1 MQARSIGP
9 NRGGL
14 TVSAQEHTTF
24 SDLSWL
30 RWRTQLP
37 ENAMLQVDPP
47 RRESPRRW
55 VAYPRWQLISVVVCV
70 GLLAVVLAAFT
81 TKLRALDMFSA
92 FLLFGAAVLSILIV
106 LYTRSLQRAQRVQLD
121 TEEQLQQMA
130 DNIQEIF
137 WMIDAGTKKAL
148 YVTEAYETITGRSC
162 QSLLENPSS
171 YEELIHPE
179 DRVHVLAKLGEATQT
194 GHFDE
199 RFRIVRPRG
208 EVRWVRVHGF
218 PVRNAAGTIHRLVGT
233 ARDITAQKEAEYKVA
248 EHLAAAESARAES
261 DALNKATLAL
271 TADLRMDFV
280 LDRLLESLLELVPC
294 ECARVLLLEGD
305 TQLLVAREKLRH
317 EVPKKGSEYPLTL
330 DAADS
335 PFLLRIIT
343 AQNSVLLADT
353 RDEKEWPSFKGHTNI
368 RSWLCVP
375 LVASQQTLGL
385 LSVGHTQPNTFTQD
399 HLRRTQ
405 LLAIP
410 AAAAIQNSR
419 LYERAEIYAS
429 ELQRRLTDLRQ
440 TEKALEQSEE
450 GRKVSEDKFQ
460 TVFRS
465 SPIPFSITTVNEGR
479 FVDVNAAFERRY
491 GYSRAEVIG
500 RTTGEL
506 GIWEDPKDRA
516 LMIAQLQQGP
526 IRNVI
531 TRIRTKSGEVK
542 VTVYSADK
550 IQFDGQSC
558 LLVVS
563 EDLPNDDKCLSD

>member
-9 NRGGL
+9 NCGDSDGFG
-14 TVSAQEHTTF
+14 TSAHLIA
-24 SDLSWL
+24 DLQWS

-37 ENAMLQVDPP
+37 ENAMRQVHPP
-47 RRESPRRW
+47 RLESPPKW
-55 VAYPRWQLISVVVCV
+55 AAYPYWQVIPIVLCTV
-70 GLLAVVLAAFT
+70 LLAVVLVVFRT
-81 TKLRALDMFSA
+81 RLRALDIFSA
-92 FLLFGAAVLSILIV
+92 FLLFGAAVFSILIV
-106 LYTRSLQRAQRVQLD
+106 LYTRSLQRAQQVQLD
-121 TEEQLQQMA
+121 TEERLQQMA

-137 WMIDAGTKKAL
+137 WMIDAKTKKAL
-148 YVTEAYETITGRSC
+148 SVTAAYETITGRSC

-208 EVRWVRVHGF
+208 EVRWVTVHGF
-218 PVRNAAGTIHRLVGT
+218 PVRDAAGKIYRLVGT
-233 ARDITAQKEAEYKVA
+233 VQEITAQKEAEEKVA

-280 LDRLLESLLELVPC
+280 LDRLLQSLMELVPC

-305 TQLLVAREKLRH
+305 SQLLVAREKLRH
-317 EVPKKGSEYPLTL
+317 EVPKKTPDYPLTL

-335 PFLLRIIT
+335 PFLLRILT
-343 AQNSVLLADT
+343 AQNSVLLPET
-353 RDEKEWPSFKGHTNI
+353 RDEKEWPSFKGHTDI

-385 LSVGHTQPNTFTQD
+385 LSVGHTQPNTFTPD

-419 LYERAEIYAS
+419 LYERAEIFGS

-450 GRKVSEDKFQ
+450 GRRVSEDKFQ
-460 TVFRS
+460 KVFRS

-500 RTTGEL
+500 RTVSEL
-506 GIWEDPKDRA
+506 RIWEDPKDRV
-516 LMIAQLQQGP
+516 LMIAQLQQRG
-526 IRNVI
+526 
-531 TRIRTKSGEVK
+531 
-542 VTVYSADK
+542 AD
-550 IQFDGQSC
+550 
-558 LLVVS
+558 S
-563 EDLPNDDKCLSD
+563 ERHHPTSDQVG

>member
-1 MQARSIGP
+1 MRQ
-9 NRGGL
+9 
-14 TVSAQEHTTF
+14 
-24 SDLSWL
+24 SDPH
-30 RWRTQLP
+30 RP
-37 ENAMLQVDPP
+37 
-47 RRESPRRW
+47 ESPPKW
-55 VAYPRWQLISVVVCV
+55 AAYTYRHVIPIVLSAV
-70 GLLAVVLAAFT
+70 LLAVVLVVFRT
-81 TKLRALDMFSA
+81 RLRSLDIFSA
-92 FLLFGAAVLSILIV
+92 FLLFGAAVFSILIV
-106 LYTRSLQRAQRVQLD
+106 LYTRSLQRAQQVQLD
-121 TEEQLQQMA
+121 TEERLQQMA

-137 WMIDAGTKKAL
+137 WMIDAKTKKAL
-148 YVTEAYETITGRSC
+148 SVTAAYETITGRSC

-171 YEELIHPE
+171 YEQLIHPE

-199 RFRIVRPRG
+199 RFRILRPGG
-208 EVRWVRVHGF
+208 EVRWVTVHGF
-218 PVRNAAGTIHRLVGT
+218 PVRDAAGTIHRLVGT
-233 ARDITAQKEAEYKVA
+233 VREITAQKEAEDKVA
-248 EHLAAAESARAES
+248 EHLAEAESARAES

-305 TQLLVAREKLRH
+305 SQLLVAREKLRH
-317 EVPKKGSEYPLTL
+317 EVPKKALDYPLTL

-335 PFLLRIIT
+335 PFLLRILT

-419 LYERAEIYAS
+419 LYERAEIFAS
-429 ELQRRLTDLRQ
+429 ELQRRLTDLRE

-450 GRKVSEDKFQ
+450 GRRVSEDKFQ
-460 TVFRS
+460 KVFRS

-500 RTTGEL
+500 RTVGEL
-506 GIWEDPKDRA
+506 RIWEDPKDRA
-516 LMIAQLQQGP
+516 LMIAQLQQRGP

-531 TRIRTKSGEVK
+531 TRLRTKSGEIK
-542 VTVYSADK
+542 TTAYSADK
-550 IQFDGQSC
+550 VQFDGQSC
-558 LLVVS
+558 ILAVS
-563 EDLPNDDKCLSD
+563 EDLPNDDKHLNN

>member
-1 MQARSIGP
+1 MR
-9 NRGGL
+9 
-14 TVSAQEHTTF
+14 
-24 SDLSWL
+24 
-30 RWRTQLP
+30 
-37 ENAMLQVDPP
+37 QVDTHHRRFP
-47 RRESPRRW
+47 RGW
-55 VAYPRWQLISVVVCV
+55 MAYPRWPFISIVVCAV
-70 GLLAVVLAAFT
+70 LLAVVLAVFR
-81 TKLRALDMFSA
+81 TKLRTLDVFSA
-92 FLLFGAAVLSILIV
+92 FLLFGAAVLSVLIV
-106 LYTRSLQRAQRVQLD
+106 LYTRSLRRAQQVQLD
-121 TEEQLQQMA
+121 TEERLQQMA

-137 WMIDAGTKKAL
+137 WMIDAKTKKAL

-162 QSLLENPSS
+162 QSLLDNPSS
-171 YEELIHPE
+171 YEQLIHPE

-194 GHFDE
+194 GYFDE
-199 RFRIVRPRG
+199 RFRIVRPGG
-208 EVRWVRVHGF
+208 EVRWVTVHGF
-218 PVRNAAGTIHRLVGT
+218 PVRDAANKIHRLVGT
-233 ARDITAQKEAEYKVA
+233 ARDVTAQKEAEDKVA

-317 EVPKKGSEYPLTL
+317 EVPKKTSDYPLTL

-335 PFLLRIIT
+335 PFLLHILT

-353 RDEKEWPSFKGHTNI
+353 KHEKEWPSFKGHTNI

-385 LSVGHTQPNTFTQD
+385 LSVGHMQPNTFTQD

-419 LYERAEIYAS
+419 LYERAEIFGS
-429 ELQRRLTDLRQ
+429 ELQRRLSDLRQ

-460 TVFRS
+460 KVFRS

-479 FVDVNAAFERRY
+479 FLDVNAAFERRY
-491 GYSRAEVIG
+491 GYPRAEVID
-500 RTTGEL
+500 RTVGEL
-506 GIWEDPKDRA
+506 RILDDPRNGA
-516 LMIAQLQQGP
+516 LIISQTPHTGALLQARSRLRP
-526 IRNVI
+526 
-531 TRIRTKSGEVK
+531 T
-542 VTVYSADK
+542 SAA
-550 IQFDGQSC
+550 
-558 LLVVS
+558 
-563 EDLPNDDKCLSD
+563 

>member
-1 MQARSIGP
+1 LPIRNGRAGERS
-9 NRGGL
+9 
-14 TVSAQEHTTF
+14 
-24 SDLSWL
+24 SD
-30 RWRTQLP
+30 
-37 ENAMLQVDPP
+37 ENAMRQIHPTRL
-47 RRESPRRW
+47 ESPPKW
-55 VAYPRWQLISVVVCV
+55 AAYPYWQVIPIVLCTV
-70 GLLAVVLAAFT
+70 LLAVVLVVFRT
-81 TKLRALDMFSA
+81 RLRALDIFSA
-92 FLLFGAAVLSILIV
+92 FLLFGAAVFSILIV
-106 LYTRSLQRAQRVQLD
+106 LYTRSLQRAQQVQLD
-121 TEEQLQQMA
+121 TEERLQQMA
-130 DNIQEIF
+130 DNIQEVF
-137 WMIDAGTKKAL
+137 WMIDAKTKKAL
-148 YVTEAYETITGRSC
+148 SVTAAYATITGRSC

-179 DRVHVLAKLGEATQT
+179 DRLHVLAKLGEATQT

-208 EVRWVRVHGF
+208 EVRWVAVHGF
-218 PVRNAAGTIHRLVGT
+218 PVRDTAGKIHRLVGT
-233 ARDITAQKEAEYKVA
+233 VREITAQKEAEDKVA

-305 TQLLVAREKLRH
+305 SQLLVAREKLRH
-317 EVPKKGSEYPLTL
+317 EVPKKVPDYPLTL
-330 DAADS
+330 DAVDS
-335 PFLLRIIT
+335 PFLLRILT
-343 AQNSVLLADT
+343 TQNSVLLADT
-353 RDEKEWPSFKGHTNI
+353 RDEKEWPSFKGHINI

-419 LYERAEIYAS
+419 LYERAEIFGS

-450 GRKVSEDKFQ
+450 GRRVSEDKFQ
-460 TVFRS
+460 KVFRS

-491 GYSRAEVIG
+491 GYSRVEVIG
-500 RTTGEL
+500 RTVGEL

-516 LMIAQLQQGP
+516 LMITQLQQRGP
-526 IRNVI
+526 IRNII
-531 TRIRTKSGEVK
+531 TRLRTKSGEVK
-542 VTVYSADK
+542 TTAYSADK

-558 LLVVS
+558 ILAVS
-563 EDLPNDDKCLSD
+563 EDLPDGDKSLNN

>member
-1 MQARSIGP
+1 MR
-9 NRGGL
+9 
-14 TVSAQEHTTF
+14 
-24 SDLSWL
+24 
-30 RWRTQLP
+30 
-37 ENAMLQVDPP
+37 QVDPS
-47 RRESPRRW
+47 RREFPRRW
-55 VAYPRWQLISVVVCV
+55 MAYPRWPFISIVLCAVV
-70 GLLAVVLAAFT
+70 LAVVLVAFRT
-81 TKLRALDMFSA
+81 RLRALDIFSA
-92 FLLFGAAVLSILIV
+92 FLLFGAAVFSILIV

-137 WMIDAGTKKAL
+137 WMIDAETKKAL

-162 QSLLENPSS
+162 QSLLENRSS
-171 YEELIHPE
+171 YEQFIHPE

-194 GHFDE
+194 GYFDE

-208 EVRWVRVHGF
+208 EVRWVTVHGF
-218 PVRNAAGTIHRLVGT
+218 PVRDAAGTIHRLVGT
-233 ARDITAQKEAEYKVA
+233 ARDVTAQKEAEDKVA
-248 EHLAAAESARAES
+248 EHLAEAESARAES

-280 LDRLLESLLELVPC
+280 LDRLLQSLMDLIPC

-305 TQLLVAREKLRH
+305 SQLLVARKKLRH
-317 EVPKKGSEYPLTL
+317 EAPKKASDYPLTL

-335 PFLLRIIT
+335 PFLLRILT

-353 RDEKEWPSFKGHTNI
+353 RDEKEWSSFKGHTTI

-410 AAAAIQNSR
+410 AVAAIQNSR
-419 LYERAEIYAS
+419 LYERAEIFGS

-450 GRKVSEDKFQ
+450 ERKVSEDKFQ
-460 TVFRS
+460 KVFRS
-465 SPIPFSITTVNEGR
+465 SPVPFSITTVNEGR
-479 FVDVNAAFERRY
+479 FIDVNAAFERRY

-500 RTTGEL
+500 RTVGEL
-506 GIWEDPKDRA
+506 RIWEDPKDRMS
-516 LMIAQLQQGP
+516 MIAQLEQHGP
-526 IRNVI
+526 IRNII
-531 TRIRTKSGEVK
+531 TRLRTKSGEVK
-542 VTVYSADK
+542 PTACSADK

-558 LLVVS
+558 ILAVS
-563 EDLPNDDKCLSD
+563 EDLPDGDKSLNS

>member
-1 MQARSIGP
+1 MR
-9 NRGGL
+9 
-14 TVSAQEHTTF
+14 
-24 SDLSWL
+24 
-30 RWRTQLP
+30 
-37 ENAMLQVDPP
+37 QVDTSL
-47 RRESPRRW
+47 REFPRRW
-55 VAYPRWQLISVVVCV
+55 TAYPRWPFISIAVCAVLLI
-70 GLLAVVLAAFT
+70 VVLAVFR
-81 TKLRALDMFSA
+81 TKLRALDVFSA
-92 FLLFGAAVLSILIV
+92 FLLFGAAALSVLIV
-106 LYTRSLQRAQRVQLD
+106 LYTRSLRRAQQVQLD
-121 TEEQLQQMA
+121 TEERLQQMA

-137 WMIDAGTKKAL
+137 WMIDAETKKAL

-162 QSLLENPSS
+162 QNLLENPSS
-171 YEELIHPE
+171 YEQLIHPE
-179 DRVHVLAKLGEATQT
+179 DRVHVLSKLGEATQT
-194 GHFDE
+194 GYFDE

-208 EVRWVRVHGF
+208 EVRWVTVHGF
-218 PVRNAAGTIHRLVGT
+218 PVRDAAGKIHRLVGT
-233 ARDITAQKEAEYKVA
+233 ARDVTAQKEAEDKVA
-248 EHLAAAESARAES
+248 EHLAEAESARAES

-280 LDRLLESLLELVPC
+280 LDTLLQSLMELVPG
-294 ECARVLLLEGD
+294 ECSRVMLLEGESR
-305 TQLLVAREKLRH
+305 LLVAREKLRH
-317 EVPKKGSEYPLTL
+317 EVPENAPEYPLTL

-335 PFLLRIIT
+335 PFLLRILT
-343 AQNSVLLADT
+343 TQNSVLLADT
-353 RDEKEWPSFKGHTNI
+353 KNEKEWPSFKGHTDI

-419 LYERAEIYAS
+419 LYERAEIYGS

-450 GRKVSEDKFQ
+450 GRRVSEDKFQ
-460 TVFRS
+460 KVFRS

-479 FVDVNAAFERRY
+479 FLDVNTAFERRY

-500 RTTGEL
+500 RTVGEL

-516 LMIAQLQQGP
+516 LMLAQLQQRGP
-526 IRNVI
+526 IRNAI
-531 TRIRTKSGEVK
+531 TRLRTKSGEVK
-542 VTVYSADK
+542 TTAYSADK

-558 LLVVS
+558 ILAVS
-563 EDLPNDDKCLSD
+563 EDLPDNDKSFSN

>member
-1 MQARSIGP
+1 MR
-9 NRGGL
+9 R
-14 TVSAQEHTTF
+14 
-24 SDLSWL
+24 
-30 RWRTQLP
+30 
-37 ENAMLQVDPP
+37 VDPLRP
-47 RRESPRRW
+47 ESLRKW
-55 VAYPRWQLISVVVCV
+55 MAHPRWSLISIVVCAV
-70 GLLAVVLAAFT
+70 LLAVVLLVFRTRLWAP
-81 TKLRALDMFSA
+81 DIFSA
-92 FLLFGAAVLSILIV
+92 FLFFGTAVLSVLIV
-106 LYTRSLQRAQRVQLD
+106 LYTRSLRRAQQVQLD
-121 TEEQLQQMA
+121 TEERLQQMA

-137 WMIDAGTKKAL
+137 WMIDAKTKKAL

-162 QSLLENPSS
+162 QSLLDNPSS
-171 YEELIHPE
+171 YEQLIHPE

-194 GHFDE
+194 GYFDE

-208 EVRWVRVHGF
+208 EVRWVTVHGF
-218 PVRNAAGTIHRLVGT
+218 PVRDAAGKIHRLVGT
-233 ARDITAQKEAEYKVA
+233 ARDVTAQKEAEDKVA
-248 EHLAAAESARAES
+248 EHLATAESARTES

-280 LDRLLESLLELVPC
+280 LDTLLESLLELVPG
-294 ECARVLLLEGD
+294 ECARALLLEGD
-305 TQLLVAREKLRH
+305 SQLLVAGEKLRH
-317 EVPKKGSEYPLTL
+317 DVPKKAAEYPLTL

-335 PFLLRIIT
+335 PFLLRILT
-343 AQNSVLLADT
+343 TQKSLLLADT
-353 RDEKEWPSFKGHTNI
+353 KNEKEWPSFKGHADI

-399 HLRRTQ
+399 HVRRTQ

-419 LYERAEIYAS
+419 LYERAEIFGS

-450 GRKVSEDKFQ
+450 GRRVSEDKFQ
-460 TVFRS
+460 KVFRS

-491 GYSRAEVIG
+491 GYFRAEVIG
-500 RTTGEL
+500 RTVGDL
-506 GIWEDPKDRA
+506 RIWEDPKDRA
-516 LMIAQLQQGP
+516 LMIAQLQQRGP

-531 TRIRTKSGEVK
+531 TRLRTKSGEIK
-542 VTVYSADK
+542 TTAYSADK

-558 LLVVS
+558 ILAVS
-563 EDLPNDDKCLSD
+563 EDLPDSDNSLNS

>member
-1 MQARSIGP
+1 M
-9 NRGGL
+9 
-14 TVSAQEHTTF
+14 
-24 SDLSWL
+24 
-30 RWRTQLP
+30 
-37 ENAMLQVDPP
+37 
-47 RRESPRRW
+47 
-55 VAYPRWQLISVVVCV
+55 AYPRWPFISIVVCAV
-70 GLLAVVLAAFT
+70 LLAVVLAAFRT
-81 TKLRALDMFSA
+81 RLRALDIFSS

-106 LYTRSLQRAQRVQLD
+106 LYTRSLQRAQQVQLD
-121 TEEQLQQMA
+121 TEERLQQMA

-137 WMIDAGTKKAL
+137 WMIDAETKKAL

-208 EVRWVRVHGF
+208 EVRWVTVHGF
-218 PVRNAAGTIHRLVGT
+218 PVRDAAGKIHRLVGT
-233 ARDITAQKEAEYKVA
+233 ARDITAQKEAEDKVA

-280 LDRLLESLLELVPC
+280 MDRLLESLLELVPC

-317 EVPKKGSEYPLTL
+317 EVPKKAPDYPLTL

-343 AQNSVLLADT
+343 AQTVFCFPTPN
-353 RDEKEWPSFKGHTNI
+353 EKEWPSFKGHTDI

-419 LYERAEIYAS
+419 LYERAEIFGS

-450 GRKVSEDKFQ
+450 GRRVSEDKFQ
-460 TVFRS
+460 KVFRS
-465 SPIPFSITTVNEGR
+465 SPISFSITTVNEGR

-500 RTTGEL
+500 RTIGEL

-516 LMIAQLQQGP
+516 LMIAQLQQRGP

-542 VTVYSADK
+542 VTAYSADK
-550 IQFDGQSC
+550 IQFDGQPC

-563 EDLPNDDKCLSD
+563 EDLPDADKSLIN